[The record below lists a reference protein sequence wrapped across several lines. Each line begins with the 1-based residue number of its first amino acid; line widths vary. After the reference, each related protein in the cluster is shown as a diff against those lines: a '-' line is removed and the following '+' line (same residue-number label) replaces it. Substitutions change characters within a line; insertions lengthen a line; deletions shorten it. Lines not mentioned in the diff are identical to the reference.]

1 MQTVRGS
8 VRALYD
14 QVIVS
19 DMQFGERVSKGGII
33 IMDDDAKSRGIRP
46 RWAKVYVVGHEQK
59 DIEPGQ
65 WILVEHGR
73 WTRGFK
79 LIDSDGVERVIHRVD
94 VEGILAVSD
103 ELPAYD
109 DTINGDAV

>member
-14 QVIVS
+14 QVIVT
-19 DMQFGERVSKGGII
+19 DMQFGERVSRGGII

-46 RWAKVYVVGHEQK
+46 RWAKVYVVGHQQE

-65 WILVEHGR
+65 WVLVEHGR

-79 LIDSDGVERVIHRVD
+79 LIDSDGEERVIRRVD

-103 ELPAYD
+103 ELPEND
-109 DTINGDAV
+109 DTINSDAV